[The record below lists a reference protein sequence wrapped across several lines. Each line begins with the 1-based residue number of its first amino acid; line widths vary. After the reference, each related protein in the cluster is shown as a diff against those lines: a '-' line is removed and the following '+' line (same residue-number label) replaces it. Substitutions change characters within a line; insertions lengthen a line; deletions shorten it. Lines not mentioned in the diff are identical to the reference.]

1 MAMRITVVAVG
12 KIKEPY
18 LAAAVAEYSKRI
30 SRYARLEMVSV
41 PEEPISEGDSPARRA
56 ELREMEARRI
66 LAKVRDTSTV
76 IACDLAGR
84 EMTSE
89 EFSAMLG
96 AYALAGRSDIVF
108 LIGGPTG
115 LAPQALKRADDRVCF
130 SKMTFPHQLM
140 QVILLEQV
148 YRAFKILRNEPYHL

>member
-1 MAMRITVVAVG
+1 MRITIVAVG
-12 KIKEPY
+12 KVKERY
-18 LAAAVAEYSKRI
+18 LAAAISEYAKRI

-41 PEEPISEGDSPARRA
+41 PEEAIADCDSEARRA
-56 ELREMEARRI
+56 QLREAEAARV
-66 LAKVRDTSTV
+66 LAKIRPSSTV

-89 EFSAMLG
+89 EFSKLLSDHG
-96 AYALAGRSDIVF
+96 LAGRSDITF

-115 LAPQALKRADDRVCF
+115 FAPGALERADDRVCF
-130 SKMTFPHQLM
+130 SQMTFPHQLM

-148 YRAFKILRNEPYHL
+148 YRAFKIQRNEPYHL

>member
-1 MAMRITVVAVG
+1 MRITVVAVG
-12 KIKEPY
+12 KIKEPAW
-18 LAAAVAEYSKRI
+18 LRRWRISKRI
-30 SRYARLEMVSV
+30 SRYARLEMVSM
-41 PEEPISEGDSPARRA
+41 PGGAHLEGQPARRA

>member
-1 MAMRITVVAVG
+1 MRITVVAVG
-12 KIKEPY
+12 KIKERPGCGGGGSIEAY
-18 LAAAVAEYSKRI
+18 IPLRQAGDGQRT
-30 SRYARLEMVSV
+30 
-41 PEEPISEGDSPARRA
+41 EEPISEGQPRPQGRA
-56 ELREMEARRI
+56 AGDGGQADPGEGA
-66 LAKVRDTSTV
+66 DTSTV